1 MSKKIRITKVN
12 YQKED
17 GMLIPEYTSTYFT
30 SLGYKVYENVFHKQV
45 KLNSCSL
52 KLFHFLCEQMKNDNT
67 IHHTKGERNRFI
79 HYCKKNASITYSHD
93 TIKASYSQ
101 LKKVGLLINFDSKC
115 DFIVNPKHIFKGSEK
130 DRQKLINK
138 IILSLS
144 GRDTKSNYYRALG
157 LDARDRSNS

>member
-1 MSKKIRITKVN
+1 MSKKIQITKVS
-12 YQKED
+12 YYKED
-17 GMLIPEYTSTYFT
+17 GISLQNTYFT
-30 SLGYKVYENVFHKQV
+30 TQGYKVYSNFFHKLV
-45 KLNSCSL
+45 RLNTCSNR
-52 KLFHFLCEQMKNDNT
+52 LFHFLCEQMKKDNT

-79 HYCKKNASITYSHD
+79 DYCKKNASINYTHQ
-93 TIKASYSQ
+93 TIKASYST

-115 DFIVNPKHIFKGSEK
+115 DFIVNPKHVFKGSEK

-157 LDARDRSNS
+157 LDAPNRSKT